1 MFQSSEKDM
10 EECGPGSPSREG
22 HPVASRSEL
31 ALEVTSEPPAWC
43 VGPGPGGAG
52 GPLGPSPAEQD
63 CPVVTFP
70 ACPPGALQGVFK
82 PITVVK
88 RLE

>member
-31 ALEVTSEPPAWC
+31 ALEVTSEPPAWGI
-43 VGPGPGGAG
+43 GPAQVAQGGRWAPAPQSRTG
-52 GPLGPSPAEQD
+52 QWQLFLLVHLGH
-63 CPVVTFP
+63 
-70 ACPPGALQGVFK
+70 FK
-82 PITVVK
+82 EFSSQL
-88 RLE
+88 RLSSA